1 MKASPVKDT
10 LLPTNPEGTLK
21 VSSYRTYNAKDIL
34 KLQEKYPAIS
44 SYFLVDFV

>member
-21 VSSYRTYNAKDIL
+21 VSSYRTDNAKDIL